1 MTGPRPEDRP
11 HPSDLTARFV
21 ALVRAPGP
29 VPLDEASTVLA
40 AHFRA
45 GPDGDGTDGRAVS
58 TALADLAGGVGEA
71 SLHGVV
77 SHLTRVG
84 WGGSPSDYGE
94 VASSLLPEVLR
105 RRRGL
110 PISLA
115 IVAVEVGRRVGVDL
129 HVVGM
134 PGHVL
139 VGDGRALADPFHQRP
154 HLGPDE
160 ARKLFHR
167 MLGPDAEWDGSHLA
181 PADGRSVVAR
191 VLANLANRLRADN
204 RHRDEAVAL
213 GLRQLVPGVEGA
225 ERGALAVALARSGA
239 FDRAARELESLAE
252 DGGAGH
258 DPDVLRA
265 RAERWRARL
274 N

>member
-1 MTGPRPEDRP
+1 MTGPSPDDRP

-21 ALVRAPGP
+21 ALVRDRDGAR
-29 VPLDEASTVLA
+29 LDEVSTVLA

-45 GPDGDGTDGRAVS
+45 GPDADGTDGRAVA
-58 TALADLAGGVGEA
+58 TTLDALARGVEEPSLAGVA
-71 SLHGVV
+71 
-77 SHLTRVG
+77 SHLERLG
-84 WGGSPSDYGE
+84 WGGAPSDY
-94 VASSLLPEVLR
+94 ADFRSSLLPDVLR

-115 IVAVEVGRRVGVDL
+115 VVAVEVGRRVGADL

-139 VGDGRALADPFHQRP
+139 VGDGAALADPFHRCS
-154 HLGPDE
+154 HVAPDD
-160 ARKLFHR
+160 ARALFHR
-167 MLGPDAEWDGSHLA
+167 MLGDDAPWDPAHLD
-181 PADGRSVVAR
+181 PIDGRSVVAR
-191 VLANLANRLRADN
+191 VLANLANRLRADG

-213 GLRQLVPGVEGA
+213 GLRQLVPGVGGG
-225 ERGALAVALARSGA
+225 ERGALAAALARSGA
-239 FDRAARELESLAE
+239 FDRAADELESLAA

-258 DPDVLRA
+258 DPSALRD